1 MFSLLQFLVKSRFKN
16 NPIKKPPSI
25 RGYTMIELLVGMI
38 MAFLIITPLMG
49 FVLNLLDDDRKEG
62 VRATTDQE
70 LQSAMDYIQEDL
82 RQAFYVYDRTGV
94 QDINDDTGIKQT
106 DRTPILVFW
115 KRKIEEDSRP
125 SQMGLSCPKTATEQS
140 KKDCDDA
147 FVYSLVAYYISTD
160 NPNGIWS
167 DKAVRIER
175 LEISDGVE
183 YPSGSG
189 QYVPGFEPSDG
200 FQKFTQGKETEWTKN
215 SVALNAGDRK
225 VLIDYIHSESRQ
237 YKYENGNLILLDKSV
252 DEKSDVD
259 CQNLLE
265 SKDITTAQ
273 QQVPPYIY
281 PATSQL
287 ITKYLVENPP
297 EVPPPPPEV
306 PPPPP
311 PASSNKVNQ
320 TDPGFS
326 VCVNTEKKIVQ
337 VNLRGNALARMG
349 EDTKYSDSKKHFFPR
364 SSTAIQLGSSL
375 DKGKVKE

>member
-106 DRTPILVFW
+106 YRTPILVFW
-115 KRKIEEDSRP
+115 KRKIEPDSKP
-125 SQMGLSCPKTATEQS
+125 VKANGICSTTER
-140 KKDCDDA
+140 DDT
-147 FVYSLVAYYISTD
+147 FVYSLVAYYISTN

-167 DKAVRIER
+167 KNAVRIER
-175 LEISDGVE
+175 LEISDGVQNPCDSSK
-183 YPSGSG
+183 YVSGFLPSN
-189 QYVPGFEPSDG
+189 G
-200 FQKFTQGKETEWTKN
+200 FQKFTQDKWNDWTKGQG
-215 SVALNAGDRK
+215 SLDSPT
-225 VLIDYIHSESRQ
+225 VLIDYIHSESQ
-237 YKYENGNLILLDKSV
+237 DNKNNLIDA
-252 DEKSDVD
+252 KSDVD

-265 SKDITTAQ
+265 SKDILAAI
-273 QQVPPYIY
+273 PPSTYT
-281 PATSQL
+281 PTSQL

-297 EVPPPPPEV
+297 APPPAPPEV

-349 EDTKYSDSKKHFFPR
+349 ETDPRYSDSRKQFFPR

-375 DKGKVKE
+375 EKVKEE

>member
-1 MFSLLQFLVKSRFKN
+1 MFSLLQFLVKSRFKD

-25 RGYTMIELLVGMI
+25 RGYTMIELLVGMV

-82 RQAFYVYDRTGV
+82 RQAFYVYNRTGV
-94 QDINDDTGIKQT
+94 QAINNANGIKQA

-115 KRKIEEDSRP
+115 KRTIEKKSRP
-125 SQMGLSCPKTATEQS
+125 VVTIKNRICSPSPTGAL
-140 KKDCDDA
+140 DDS
-147 FVYSLVAYYISTD
+147 FVYSLVAYYVSTD

-175 LEISDGVE
+175 LEISDGVQD
-183 YPSGSG
+183 PCDSS
-189 QYVPGFEPSDG
+189 QYVAAFPPDDG
-200 FQKFTQGKETEWTKN
+200 FQKFTQDKWTDWTKGQK
-215 SVALNAGDRK
+215 SLGTPQ

-237 YKYENGNLILLDKSV
+237 YQYQDGNLILLDKSV

-259 CQNLLE
+259 CQNLLGSE
-265 SKDITTAQ
+265 A
-273 QQVPPYIY
+273 
-281 PATSQL
+281 QL
-287 ITKYLVENPP
+287 ITQYLVKN
-297 EVPPPPPEV
+297 PPPPPPLPPLLP

-311 PASSNKVNQ
+311 PADNKVNKD
-320 TDPGFS
+320 DPGFS

-349 EDTKYSDSKKHFFPR
+349 GPDPKYSDSKKQFFPR

-375 DKGKVKE
+375 DKVKKVKEE

>member
-94 QDINDDTGIKQT
+94 QAINNPNGIEQDK
-106 DRTPILVFW
+106 DKRTPILVFW
-115 KRKIEEDSRP
+115 KRTIEKKSRP
-125 SQMGLSCPKTATEQS
+125 VVTIKNGSCSPTGAL
-140 KKDCDDA
+140 DDS
-147 FVYSLVAYYISTD
+147 FVYSLVAYYVSTD

-175 LEISDGVE
+175 LEISDGVQDPCDSSK
-183 YPSGSG
+183 YVSG
-189 QYVPGFEPSDG
+189 FLPSDG
-200 FQKFTQGKETEWTKN
+200 FQKFTQGKETEWKN
-215 SVALNAGDRK
+215 SGALNAGDRQ

-237 YKYENGNLILLDKSV
+237 YQYKDGNLILLDKSV

>member
-16 NPIKKPPSI
+16 NVIKKPPSI

-94 QDINDDTGIKQT
+94 QNINDAAGILKT

-125 SQMGLSCPKTATEQS
+125 SKTGVKCPKTATEQS

-160 NPNGIWS
+160 NPNNIWS
-167 DKAVRIER
+167 KNAVRIER
-175 LEISDGVE
+175 LEIHDGVE

-189 QYVPGFEPSDG
+189 QYNDFKPSNG
-200 FQKFTQGKETEWTKN
+200 FQKFTQDKWNDWTKGQK
-215 SVALNAGDRK
+215 ALDSPT
-225 VLIDYIHSESRQ
+225 VLIDYIHSESQ
-237 YKYENGNLILLDKSV
+237 DKNNALIDA
-252 DEKSDVD
+252 KSDVD
-259 CQNLLE
+259 CQNILE

-273 QQVPPYIY
+273 QQVPPYTY

-287 ITKYLVENPP
+287 ITQKLADPKNTTGQDVD
-297 EVPPPPPEV
+297 
-306 PPPPP
+306 
-311 PASSNKVNQ
+311 K

-349 EDTKYSDSKKHFFPR
+349 EPDPKYSDSKKQFFPR
-364 SSTAIQLGSSL
+364 SSTAIQLGSGL
-375 DKGKVKE
+375 YTEGK

>member
-16 NPIKKPPSI
+16 NVIKKPPSV

-94 QDINDDTGIKQT
+94 QAINKVDGILQDK
-106 DRTPILVFW
+106 RTPILVFW
-115 KRKIEEDSRP
+115 KRTIEKKSRP
-125 SQMGLSCPKTATEQS
+125 VVTIKNRICSPSPTGAL
-140 KKDCDDA
+140 DDS
-147 FVYSLVAYYISTD
+147 FVYSLVAYYVSTD

-175 LEISDGVE
+175 LEISDGVQDPCDSSK
-183 YPSGSG
+183 YVSG
-189 QYVPGFEPSDG
+189 FLPSDG
-200 FQKFTQGKETEWTKN
+200 FQKFTQGKETEWKN
-215 SVALNAGDRK
+215 SGALNAGDRQ
-225 VLIDYIHSESRQ
+225 VLIDYIHSESQ
-237 YKYENGNLILLDKSV
+237 GKDNVLIDEAIDKK
-252 DEKSDVD
+252 EKSDVD
-259 CQNLLE
+259 CQNILGSE
-265 SKDITTAQ
+265 A
-273 QQVPPYIY
+273 
-281 PATSQL
+281 QL
-287 ITKYLVENPP
+287 ITQYLVKN
-297 EVPPPPPEV
+297 PPPPPPLPPLLP

-311 PASSNKVNQ
+311 PADNKVNK

-326 VCVNTEKKIVQ
+326 VCVNTEKSIVQ

-349 EDTKYSDSKKHFFPR
+349 ETDPKKTRYSDSKKHFFPR

-375 DKGKVKE
+375 EKVKEE

>member
-1 MFSLLQFLVKSRFKN
+1 MFSLLQFLVKSRFKD

-94 QDINDDTGIKQT
+94 QAINNPNGIEQDK
-106 DRTPILVFW
+106 DKRTPILVFW
-115 KRKIEEDSRP
+115 KRTIEKKSRP
-125 SQMGLSCPKTATEQS
+125 VVTIKNGSCSPTGAL
-140 KKDCDDA
+140 DDS
-147 FVYSLVAYYISTD
+147 FVYSLVAYYVSTN

-175 LEISDGVE
+175 LEISDGVQ
-183 YPSGSG
+183 YPCDSSKYVSG
-189 QYVPGFEPSDG
+189 FLPSDG
-200 FQKFTQGKETEWTKN
+200 FQKFTQGKETEWKN
-215 SVALNAGDRK
+215 SGALNAGDRQ
-225 VLIDYIHSESRQ
+225 VLIDYIHSESQQ
-237 YKYENGNLILLDKSV
+237 YKDNKPITDAKSV

-259 CQNLLE
+259 CQNILGSE
-265 SKDITTAQ
+265 A
-273 QQVPPYIY
+273 
-281 PATSQL
+281 QL
-287 ITKYLVENPP
+287 ITQYLVKPAPP
-297 EVPPPPPEV
+297 ATPPATPPPE
-306 PPPPP
+306 
-311 PASSNKVNQ
+311 ANKVDKS
-320 TDPGFS
+320 DPGFY
-326 VCVNTEKKIVQ
+326 VCVNKEKKIVQ

-349 EDTKYSDSKKHFFPR
+349 EPDPRYSDSKKQFFPR

-375 DKGKVKE
+375 EKVKEE

>member
-16 NPIKKPPSI
+16 NLIKKPPSV
-25 RGYTMIELLVGMI
+25 RGYTMIELLVGMV

-94 QDINDDTGIKQT
+94 QAINKDTGIKQA

-175 LEISDGVE
+175 LEIHDGVQDPFDSSK
-183 YPSGSG
+183 YVTAFQPSN
-189 QYVPGFEPSDG
+189 G
-200 FQKFTQGKETEWTKN
+200 FQKFTQRKETEWKN
-215 SVALNAGDRK
+215 SGPLNAGDRQ
-225 VLIDYIHSESRQ
+225 VLIDYIHSES
-237 YKYENGNLILLDKSV
+237 KDKDNVAIGEAKSGE
-252 DEKSDVD
+252 EKSDVD
-259 CQNLLE
+259 CQNILGSE
-265 SKDITTAQ
+265 A
-273 QQVPPYIY
+273 
-281 PATSQL
+281 QL
-287 ITKYLVENPP
+287 ITQYLVKPAPP
-297 EVPPPPPEV
+297 PATPPPATPPPPPPPE
-306 PPPPP
+306 
-311 PASSNKVNQ
+311 ANKVDKS
-320 TDPGFS
+320 DPGFY
-326 VCVNTEKKIVQ
+326 VCVNKEKKIVQ

-349 EDTKYSDSKKHFFPR
+349 GEDPKYSDSKKQFFPR

-375 DKGKVKE
+375 EKVKEE

>member
-1 MFSLLQFLVKSRFKN
+1 MFSLLQFLVKSRFKD

-25 RGYTMIELLVGMI
+25 RGYTMIELLVGMV

-82 RQAFYVYDRTGV
+82 HQAFYVYDRTGV
-94 QDINDDTGIKQT
+94 QAINYAEGIQQAN
-106 DRTPILVFW
+106 RTPILVFW

-125 SQMGLSCPKTATEQS
+125 SKAGVNCPKNPPN
-140 KKDCDDA
+140 KDGCDDA

-160 NPNGIWS
+160 NPNNIWS

-189 QYVPGFEPSDG
+189 QYVPGFEPSNG
-200 FQKFTQGKETEWTKN
+200 FQKFTKDKWNDWTN
-215 SVALNAGDRK
+215 SGALNAGDRQ
-225 VLIDYIHSESRQ
+225 VLIDYIHSESQ
-237 YKYENGNLILLDKSV
+237 DKDNVAIGEAKSGE
-252 DEKSDVD
+252 EKSDVD
-259 CQNLLE
+259 CQNALGSE
-265 SKDITTAQ
+265 A
-273 QQVPPYIY
+273 
-281 PATSQL
+281 QL
-287 ITKYLVENPP
+287 ITQYLVKNPP
-297 EVPPPPPEV
+297 A

-311 PASSNKVNQ
+311 PATPPAPPPPEANKVDKS
-320 TDPGFS
+320 DPGFY
-326 VCVNTEKKIVQ
+326 VCVNREKKIVQ

-349 EDTKYSDSKKHFFPR
+349 EPDPRYSDSKKHFFPR

-375 DKGKVKE
+375 DKGK

>member
-1 MFSLLQFLVKSRFKN
+1 MFSLLQFLVKSRFKD

-115 KRKIEEDSRP
+115 KRTIEPDSRP
-125 SQMGLSCPKTATEQS
+125 VVKIENGNCSPTGAL
-140 KKDCDDA
+140 DDS
-147 FVYSLVAYYISTD
+147 FVYSLVAYYISTN
-160 NPNGIWS
+160 NPNDIWS
-167 DKAVRIER
+167 KDAVRIER
-175 LEISDGVE
+175 LEISDGVQD
-183 YPSGSG
+183 PCDSSK
-189 QYVPGFEPSDG
+189 YVADFPPDKG
-200 FQKFTQGKETEWTKN
+200 FQKFTQVWEDWTKN
-215 SVALNAGDRK
+215 SQESLGTPQ
-225 VLIDYIHSESRQ
+225 VLIDYIHSESQ
-237 YKYENGNLILLDKSV
+237 GKDNVLIDEAIDKK
-252 DEKSDVD
+252 EKSDVD
-259 CQNLLE
+259 CQNILGSE
-265 SKDITTAQ
+265 A
-273 QQVPPYIY
+273 
-281 PATSQL
+281 QL
-287 ITKYLVENPP
+287 ITKYLVEHPP
-297 EVPPPPPEV
+297 E

-311 PASSNKVNQ
+311 PATPPAPPPPAANKVDKS
-320 TDPGFS
+320 DPGFY

-349 EDTKYSDSKKHFFPR
+349 EPDPRYSDSKKQFFPR

-375 DKGKVKE
+375 EKVKEE

>member
-94 QDINDDTGIKQT
+94 QAINNPNGIEQDK
-106 DRTPILVFW
+106 DKRTPILVFW
-115 KRKIEEDSRP
+115 KRTIEKKSRP
-125 SQMGLSCPKTATEQS
+125 VVTIKNGSCSPTGAL
-140 KKDCDDA
+140 DDS
-147 FVYSLVAYYISTD
+147 FVYSLVAYYVSTD

-175 LEISDGVE
+175 LEISDGVQDPCDSSK
-183 YPSGSG
+183 YVSG
-189 QYVPGFEPSDG
+189 FLPSDG
-200 FQKFTQGKETEWTKN
+200 FQKFTQGKETEWKN
-215 SVALNAGDRK
+215 SGALNAGDRQ
-225 VLIDYIHSESRQ
+225 VLIDYIHSESQ
-237 YKYENGNLILLDKSV
+237 GKDNVLIDEAIDKK
-252 DEKSDVD
+252 EKSDVD
-259 CQNLLE
+259 CQNILGSE
-265 SKDITTAQ
+265 A
-273 QQVPPYIY
+273 
-281 PATSQL
+281 QL
-287 ITKYLVENPP
+287 ITKYLVEHPP
-297 EVPPPPPEV
+297 EPPPKPA
-306 PPPPP
+306 P
-311 PASSNKVNQ
+311 PAAANKVDK
-320 TDPGFS
+320 TDPGFY

-349 EDTKYSDSKKHFFPR
+349 EPDPRYSDSKKQFFPR

-375 DKGKVKE
+375 EKVKVKE

>member
-16 NPIKKPPSI
+16 NLIKKPPSI

-94 QDINDDTGIKQT
+94 QDINDDTGIQQT
-106 DRTPILVFW
+106 YRTPILVFW
-115 KRKIEEDSRP
+115 KRKIEPDSKP
-125 SQMGLSCPKTATEQS
+125 VKANGICSTTER
-140 KKDCDDA
+140 DDT
-147 FVYSLVAYYISTD
+147 FVYSLVAYYISTN
-160 NPNGIWS
+160 NPNDIWS
-167 DKAVRIER
+167 KDAVRIER
-175 LEISDGVE
+175 LEISDGVQN
-183 YPSGSG
+183 PCDSSK
-189 QYVPGFEPSDG
+189 YVADFPPDKG
-200 FQKFTQGKETEWTKN
+200 FQKFTQDKWNDWTKGQG
-215 SVALNAGDRK
+215 SLDSPT

-237 YKYENGNLILLDKSV
+237 YQYKDGNLILLDKSV

-259 CQNLLE
+259 CQNILGSE
-265 SKDITTAQ
+265 A
-273 QQVPPYIY
+273 
-281 PATSQL
+281 QL
-287 ITKYLVENPP
+287 ITQYLVKPAP
-297 EVPPPPPEV
+297 

-311 PASSNKVNQ
+311 PATPPPPPPPEANKVDKS
-320 TDPGFS
+320 DPGFY
-326 VCVNTEKKIVQ
+326 VCVNKEKKIVQ

-349 EDTKYSDSKKHFFPR
+349 ETDPRYSDSKKQFFPR

-375 DKGKVKE
+375 DKVKKE

>member
-1 MFSLLQFLVKSRFKN
+1 MFSLLQFLVKSRFKD

-25 RGYTMIELLVGMI
+25 RGYTMIELLVGMV

-175 LEISDGVE
+175 LEISDGVQDPFDSSK
-183 YPSGSG
+183 YVSGFPPSN
-189 QYVPGFEPSDG
+189 G
-200 FQKFTQGKETEWTKN
+200 FQKFTQRKETEWKN
-215 SVALNAGDRK
+215 SGALKAGDRQ
-225 VLIDYIHSESRQ
+225 VLIDYIHSESQQ
-237 YKYENGNLILLDKSV
+237 YKDNKPITDAKSV

-259 CQNLLE
+259 CQNILGSE
-265 SKDITTAQ
+265 A
-273 QQVPPYIY
+273 
-281 PATSQL
+281 QL
-287 ITKYLVENPP
+287 ITQYLVKPAPP
-297 EVPPPPPEV
+297 ATPPATPPPE
-306 PPPPP
+306 
-311 PASSNKVNQ
+311 ANKVDKS
-320 TDPGFS
+320 DPGFY
-326 VCVNTEKKIVQ
+326 VCVNKEKKIVQ

-349 EDTKYSDSKKHFFPR
+349 EPDPRYSDSKKQFFPR

-375 DKGKVKE
+375 EKVKEE

>member
-1 MFSLLQFLVKSRFKN
+1 MFSLLQFLVKSRFKD

-25 RGYTMIELLVGMI
+25 RGYTMIELLVGMV

-82 RQAFYVYDRTGV
+82 RQAFYVYNRTGV
-94 QDINDDTGIKQT
+94 QAINNANGIEQDKT
-106 DRTPILVFW
+106 KRTPILVFW

-160 NPNGIWS
+160 NPNKIWS
-167 DKAVRIER
+167 KDAVRIER
-175 LEISDGVE
+175 LEIHDGVQDPFDSSK
-183 YPSGSG
+183 YVTAFQPSN
-189 QYVPGFEPSDG
+189 G
-200 FQKFTQGKETEWTKN
+200 FQKFTQRKETEWKN
-215 SVALNAGDRK
+215 SGPLNAGDRQ
-225 VLIDYIHSESRQ
+225 VLIDYIHSES
-237 YKYENGNLILLDKSV
+237 KDKDNVAIGEAKSGE
-252 DEKSDVD
+252 EKSDVD
-259 CQNLLE
+259 CQNILE
-265 SKDITTAQ
+265 SKDILAAI
-273 QQVPPYIY
+273 PPSTYT
-281 PATSQL
+281 PTSQL
-287 ITKYLVENPP
+287 ITKYLVENLPAP
-297 EVPPPPPEV
+297 A

-311 PASSNKVNQ
+311 PPVLNN
-320 TDPGFS
+320 TDPGFY

-349 EDTKYSDSKKHFFPR
+349 EPDPKYSDSKKQFFPR

>member
-1 MFSLLQFLVKSRFKN
+1 MFSLLQFLVKSRFKD

-25 RGYTMIELLVGMI
+25 RGYTMIELLVGMV

-125 SQMGLSCPKTATEQS
+125 VVTIKNGICSPTVAL
-140 KKDCDDA
+140 DDS
-147 FVYSLVAYYISTD
+147 FVYSLVAYYVSTN

-175 LEISDGVE
+175 LEISDGVQ
-183 YPSGSG
+183 YPCDSSKYVSG
-189 QYVPGFEPSDG
+189 FLPSDG
-200 FQKFTQGKETEWTKN
+200 FQKFTQDKWNDWTKGQG
-215 SVALNAGDRK
+215 SLDSPT

-237 YKYENGNLILLDKSV
+237 YQYKDGNLILLDKSV

-259 CQNLLE
+259 CQNILE
-265 SKDITTAQ
+265 SKDILAAI
-273 QQVPPYIY
+273 PPSTYT
-281 PATSQL
+281 PTSQL
-287 ITKYLVENPP
+287 ITQYLVKNPP
-297 EVPPPPPEV
+297 APPPPPPEV

-349 EDTKYSDSKKHFFPR
+349 ETDPRYSDSKKQFFPR

-375 DKGKVKE
+375 DKVKKE

>member
-94 QDINDDTGIKQT
+94 QAINNPNGIEQDKT
-106 DRTPILVFW
+106 KRTPILVFW

-175 LEISDGVE
+175 LEIHDGVE

-200 FQKFTQGKETEWTKN
+200 FQKFTKDKWNEWTN
-215 SVALNAGDRK
+215 SGALNAGDRQ
-225 VLIDYIHSESRQ
+225 VLIDYIHSES
-237 YKYENGNLILLDKSV
+237 KDKNNALIDA
-252 DEKSDVD
+252 KSDVD
-259 CQNLLE
+259 CQNILE

-273 QQVPPYIY
+273 QQVPPYTY

-287 ITKYLVENPP
+287 ITQKLAEPTNTTGQDVDT
-297 EVPPPPPEV
+297 
-306 PPPPP
+306 
-311 PASSNKVNQ
+311 

-326 VCVNTEKKIVQ
+326 VCVNTNKKIVQ

-349 EDTKYSDSKKHFFPR
+349 EPDPKYSDSKKQFFPR

-375 DKGKVKE
+375 EKVKEE

>member
-25 RGYTMIELLVGMI
+25 RGYTMIELLVGMV

-94 QDINDDTGIKQT
+94 QDINKDDGIKQA

-115 KRKIEEDSRP
+115 KRTIEKKSRP
-125 SQMGLSCPKTATEQS
+125 VVTIQNGNCSATGAL
-140 KKDCDDA
+140 DDS
-147 FVYSLVAYYISTD
+147 FVYSLVAYYVSTD

-167 DKAVRIER
+167 KDAVRIER
-175 LEISDGVE
+175 LEISDGVQDPCDSSK
-183 YPSGSG
+183 YVSGFLPSN
-189 QYVPGFEPSDG
+189 G
-200 FQKFTQGKETEWTKN
+200 FQKFTQDKWNDWTKGQG
-215 SVALNAGDRK
+215 SLDSPT
-225 VLIDYIHSESRQ
+225 VLIDYVHSESQ
-237 YKYENGNLILLDKSV
+237 GKDNVLIDEAIDKK
-252 DEKSDVD
+252 EKSDVD
-259 CQNLLE
+259 CQNILGSE
-265 SKDITTAQ
+265 A
-273 QQVPPYIY
+273 
-281 PATSQL
+281 QL
-287 ITKYLVENPP
+287 ITQYLVKNPP
-297 EVPPPPPEV
+297 A

-311 PASSNKVNQ
+311 PATPPAPPPPEANKVDKS
-320 TDPGFS
+320 DPGFY

-349 EDTKYSDSKKHFFPR
+349 EPDPKYSDSRKQFFPR

-375 DKGKVKE
+375 EKVKEE

>member
-1 MFSLLQFLVKSRFKN
+1 
-16 NPIKKPPSI
+16 
-25 RGYTMIELLVGMI
+25 MIELLVGMI

-160 NPNGIWS
+160 NPNKIWS
-167 DKAVRIER
+167 KDAVRIER
-175 LEISDGVE
+175 LEIHDGVQD
-183 YPSGSG
+183 PSDSSKYVSG
-189 QYVPGFEPSDG
+189 FLPSDG
-200 FQKFTQGKETEWTKN
+200 FQKFTQGKETEWTN
-215 SVALNAGDRK
+215 SGALKAGDRQ
-225 VLIDYIHSESRQ
+225 VLIDYIHSESQ
-237 YKYENGNLILLDKSV
+237 GKDNVLIDEAIDKK
-252 DEKSDVD
+252 EKSDVD
-259 CQNLLE
+259 CQNILGSE
-265 SKDITTAQ
+265 A
-273 QQVPPYIY
+273 
-281 PATSQL
+281 QL
-287 ITKYLVENPP
+287 ITKYLVEHPP
-297 EVPPPPPEV
+297 EPPPKPA
-306 PPPPP
+306 P
-311 PASSNKVNQ
+311 PAAANKVDK
-320 TDPGFS
+320 TDPGFY

-349 EDTKYSDSKKHFFPR
+349 EPDPRYSDSKKQFFPR

-375 DKGKVKE
+375 EKVKVKE

>member
-25 RGYTMIELLVGMI
+25 RGYTMIELLVGMV

-94 QDINDDTGIKQT
+94 QAINKDTGIKQA

-115 KRKIEEDSRP
+115 KRTIEPDSRP
-125 SQMGLSCPKTATEQS
+125 VVTIKNGICSPSPTGAL
-140 KKDCDDA
+140 DDS
-147 FVYSLVAYYISTD
+147 FVYSLVAYYISTPTPTN

-175 LEISDGVE
+175 LEIRDGVQDPCDSSK
-183 YPSGSG
+183 YVTAFQPSN
-189 QYVPGFEPSDG
+189 G
-200 FQKFTQGKETEWTKN
+200 FQKFTQRKETEWKN
-215 SVALNAGDRK
+215 SGPLNAGDRQ
-225 VLIDYIHSESRQ
+225 VLIDYIHSESQQ
-237 YKYENGNLILLDKSV
+237 YKDNKPITDAKSV

-259 CQNLLE
+259 CQNILE
-265 SKDITTAQ
+265 SKDILAAI
-273 QQVPPYIY
+273 PPSTYT
-281 PATSQL
+281 PTSQL
-287 ITKYLVENPP
+287 ITKYLVKNLPAP
-297 EVPPPPPEV
+297 A

-311 PASSNKVNQ
+311 PPVLNN
-320 TDPGFS
+320 TDPGFY

-349 EDTKYSDSKKHFFPR
+349 EPDPKYSDSKKQFFPR

-375 DKGKVKE
+375 EKVKEE

>member
-1 MFSLLQFLVKSRFKN
+1 MFSLLQFLVKSRFKD

-125 SQMGLSCPKTATEQS
+125 VVKIENGNCSPTGAL
-140 KKDCDDA
+140 DDS
-147 FVYSLVAYYISTD
+147 FVYSLVAYYISTN
-160 NPNGIWS
+160 NPNDIWS
-167 DKAVRIER
+167 KDAVRIER
-175 LEISDGVE
+175 LEISDGVQD
-183 YPSGSG
+183 PCDSSK
-189 QYVPGFEPSDG
+189 YVADFPPDKG
-200 FQKFTQGKETEWTKN
+200 FQKFTQVWEDWTKN
-215 SVALNAGDRK
+215 SQESLGTPQ
-225 VLIDYIHSESRQ
+225 VLIDYIHSESQ
-237 YKYENGNLILLDKSV
+237 GKDNVLIDEAIDKK
-252 DEKSDVD
+252 EKSDVD
-259 CQNLLE
+259 CQNILGSE
-265 SKDITTAQ
+265 A
-273 QQVPPYIY
+273 
-281 PATSQL
+281 QL
-287 ITKYLVENPP
+287 ITKYLVEHPP
-297 EVPPPPPEV
+297 E

-311 PASSNKVNQ
+311 PATPPAPPPPAANKVDKS
-320 TDPGFS
+320 DPGFY

-349 EDTKYSDSKKHFFPR
+349 EPDPRYSDSKKQFFPR

-375 DKGKVKE
+375 EKVKEE

>member
-82 RQAFYVYDRTGV
+82 RQAFYVYDRKGV
-94 QDINDDTGIKQT
+94 QAINDADGILKP

-115 KRKIEEDSRP
+115 KRTIEPDSRP
-125 SQMGLSCPKTATEQS
+125 VVTIKNGICSPSPTGAL
-140 KKDCDDA
+140 DDS
-147 FVYSLVAYYISTD
+147 FVYSLVAYYISTPTPTN

-175 LEISDGVE
+175 LEIRDGVQD
-183 YPSGSG
+183 PCDSSK
-189 QYVPGFEPSDG
+189 YVTAFQPSDG
-200 FQKFTQGKETEWTKN
+200 FQKFTQVWEDWKKGQKSLENPT
-215 SVALNAGDRK
+215 
-225 VLIDYIHSESRQ
+225 VLIDYIHSESQ
-237 YKYENGNLILLDKSV
+237 DKDNKLIDA
-252 DEKSDVD
+252 KSDVD
-259 CQNLLE
+259 CQNILE

-273 QQVPPYIY
+273 QQVPPSPYT
-281 PATSQL
+281 PKSQL
-287 ITKYLVENPP
+287 ITEYLVKHPP
-297 EVPPPPPEV
+297 A

-311 PASSNKVNQ
+311 PATPPAPPAASDNKVVNS
-320 TDPGFS
+320 DPGFS

-349 EDTKYSDSKKHFFPR
+349 ETDPRYSDSKKQFFPR

-375 DKGKVKE
+375 DKVKKE

>member
-82 RQAFYVYDRTGV
+82 RQAFYVYDRKGV
-94 QDINDDTGIKQT
+94 QAINDDTGIKQA

-115 KRKIEEDSRP
+115 KRTIEKKSRP
-125 SQMGLSCPKTATEQS
+125 VVTIKNANCSPTGAF
-140 KKDCDDA
+140 DDS
-147 FVYSLVAYYISTD
+147 FVYSLVAYYISTN
-160 NPNGIWS
+160 NPNDIWS
-167 DKAVRIER
+167 KDAVRIER
-175 LEISDGVE
+175 LEISDGVQN
-183 YPSGSG
+183 PCDSI
-189 QYVPGFEPSDG
+189 QYVPGFEPSNG
-200 FQKFTQGKETEWTKN
+200 FQKFTQDKWNDWKKN
-215 SVALNAGDRK
+215 DQQGLDSPT
-225 VLIDYIHSESRQ
+225 VLIDYIHSESQ
-237 YKYENGNLILLDKSV
+237 DKNNALIDA
-252 DEKSDVD
+252 KSDVD
-259 CQNLLE
+259 CQNILE

-297 EVPPPPPEV
+297 K
-306 PPPPP
+306 
-311 PASSNKVNQ
+311 PAALDNKVDK

-349 EDTKYSDSKKHFFPR
+349 EPDLKYSDRTKHFFPR

-375 DKGKVKE
+375 EKVKEE

>member
-25 RGYTMIELLVGMI
+25 RGYTMIELLVGMV

-94 QDINDDTGIKQT
+94 QDINEDDGIKQA

-125 SQMGLSCPKTATEQS
+125 SKKGLKCPKTATEQS

-175 LEISDGVE
+175 LEISDGVQDPCDSSK
-183 YPSGSG
+183 YVSG
-189 QYVPGFEPSDG
+189 FLPSDG
-200 FQKFTQGKETEWTKN
+200 FQKFTQRKETEWKN
-215 SVALNAGDRK
+215 SGALNAGDRQ
-225 VLIDYIHSESRQ
+225 VLIDYIHSES
-237 YKYENGNLILLDKSV
+237 KDKDNVAIGEAKSGE
-252 DEKSDVD
+252 EKSDVD
-259 CQNLLE
+259 CQNILGSE
-265 SKDITTAQ
+265 A
-273 QQVPPYIY
+273 
-281 PATSQL
+281 QL
-287 ITKYLVENPP
+287 ITQYLVKPAPP
-297 EVPPPPPEV
+297 PATPPPATPPPPPPPE
-306 PPPPP
+306 
-311 PASSNKVNQ
+311 ANKVDKS
-320 TDPGFS
+320 DPGFY
-326 VCVNTEKKIVQ
+326 VCVNKEKKIVQ

-349 EDTKYSDSKKHFFPR
+349 GEDPKYSDSKKQFFPR

-375 DKGKVKE
+375 EKVKEE

>member
-25 RGYTMIELLVGMI
+25 RGYTMIELLVGMV

-94 QDINDDTGIKQT
+94 QAINDAADGILQA

-115 KRKIEEDSRP
+115 KRTIEENSRP
-125 SQMGLSCPKTATEQS
+125 SKTGVNCPKTATEQS

-160 NPNGIWS
+160 NPNKIWS
-167 DKAVRIER
+167 EKAVRIER
-175 LEISDGVE
+175 LEIHDGVE
-183 YPSGSG
+183 YPSGSE
-189 QYVPGFEPSDG
+189 QYVPGFEPSNG
-200 FQKFTQGKETEWTKN
+200 FQKFTQDKWNDWTN
-215 SVALNAGDRK
+215 SGALNAGDRQ
-225 VLIDYIHSESRQ
+225 VLIDYIHSESQ
-237 YKYENGNLILLDKSV
+237 EYKDNKPIKSV
-252 DEKSDVD
+252 EEKSDVD
-259 CQNLLE
+259 CQNALGL
-265 SKDITTAQ
+265 KA
-273 QQVPPYIY
+273 
-281 PATSQL
+281 QL
-287 ITKYLVENPP
+287 ITKYLVEKNPP
-297 EVPPPPPEV
+297 EPD
-306 PPPPP
+306 
-311 PASSNKVNQ
+311 ASKNKVDNS
-320 TDPGFS
+320 DPGFY
-326 VCVNTEKKIVQ
+326 VCVNTEKSIVQ

-349 EDTKYSDSKKHFFPR
+349 EPDPKYSDSKKQFFPR

-375 DKGKVKE
+375 YTEGK

>member
-25 RGYTMIELLVGMI
+25 RGYTMIELLVGMV

-125 SQMGLSCPKTATEQS
+125 VVKIENGNCSPTGAL
-140 KKDCDDA
+140 DDS
-147 FVYSLVAYYISTD
+147 FVYSLVAYYISTN
-160 NPNGIWS
+160 NPNDIWS
-167 DKAVRIER
+167 KDAVRIER
-175 LEISDGVE
+175 LEISDGVQD
-183 YPSGSG
+183 PCDSSK
-189 QYVPGFEPSDG
+189 YVADFPPDKG
-200 FQKFTQGKETEWTKN
+200 FQKFTQVWEDWTKN
-215 SVALNAGDRK
+215 SQESLGTPQ
-225 VLIDYIHSESRQ
+225 VLIDYIHSESQ
-237 YKYENGNLILLDKSV
+237 GKDNVLIDEAIDKK
-252 DEKSDVD
+252 EKSDVD
-259 CQNLLE
+259 CQNILGSE
-265 SKDITTAQ
+265 A
-273 QQVPPYIY
+273 
-281 PATSQL
+281 QL
-287 ITKYLVENPP
+287 ITKYLVEHPP
-297 EVPPPPPEV
+297 E

-311 PASSNKVNQ
+311 PATPPAPPPPAANKVDKS
-320 TDPGFS
+320 DPGFY

-349 EDTKYSDSKKHFFPR
+349 EPDPRYSDSKKQFFPR

-375 DKGKVKE
+375 EKVKEE

>member
-38 MAFLIITPLMG
+38 LAFLIITPLMG

-94 QDINDDTGIKQT
+94 QAINKDTGIKQA

-175 LEISDGVE
+175 LEIHDGVQDPFDSSK
-183 YPSGSG
+183 YVTAFQPSN
-189 QYVPGFEPSDG
+189 G
-200 FQKFTQGKETEWTKN
+200 FQKFTQRKETEWKN
-215 SVALNAGDRK
+215 SGPLNAGDRQ
-225 VLIDYIHSESRQ
+225 VLIDYIHSES
-237 YKYENGNLILLDKSV
+237 KDKDNVAIGEAKSGE
-252 DEKSDVD
+252 EKSDVD
-259 CQNLLE
+259 CQNILGSE
-265 SKDITTAQ
+265 A
-273 QQVPPYIY
+273 
-281 PATSQL
+281 QL
-287 ITKYLVENPP
+287 ITQYLVKPAPP
-297 EVPPPPPEV
+297 PATPPPATPPPPPPPE
-306 PPPPP
+306 
-311 PASSNKVNQ
+311 ANKVDKS
-320 TDPGFS
+320 DPGFY
-326 VCVNTEKKIVQ
+326 VCVNKEKKIVQ

-349 EDTKYSDSKKHFFPR
+349 GEDPKYSDSKKQFFPR

-375 DKGKVKE
+375 EKVKEE

>member
-82 RQAFYVYDRTGV
+82 RQAFYVYNRTGV
-94 QDINDDTGIKQT
+94 QAINKDTGIKQA

-125 SQMGLSCPKTATEQS
+125 SQIGLSCPKTATEQS

-200 FQKFTQGKETEWTKN
+200 FQKFTQRKETEWKN
-215 SVALNAGDRK
+215 SGPLNAGDRQ
-225 VLIDYIHSESRQ
+225 VLIDYIHSESQQ
-237 YKYENGNLILLDKSV
+237 YKDNKPITDAKSV

-259 CQNLLE
+259 CQNILGSE
-265 SKDITTAQ
+265 A
-273 QQVPPYIY
+273 
-281 PATSQL
+281 QL
-287 ITKYLVENPP
+287 ITQYLVKPAPP
-297 EVPPPPPEV
+297 PATPPPATPPPPPPPE
-306 PPPPP
+306 
-311 PASSNKVNQ
+311 ANKVDKS
-320 TDPGFS
+320 DPGFY
-326 VCVNTEKKIVQ
+326 VCVNKEKKIVQ

-349 EDTKYSDSKKHFFPR
+349 EPDPKYSDSRKQFFPR

-375 DKGKVKE
+375 DEGKVKE

>member
-25 RGYTMIELLVGMI
+25 RGYTMIELLVGMV

-70 LQSAMDYIQEDL
+70 LQSAMDYIKEDL

-94 QDINDDTGIKQT
+94 QAINNPNGIEQDK
-106 DRTPILVFW
+106 DKRTPILVFW

-175 LEISDGVE
+175 LEISYGVE

-200 FQKFTQGKETEWTKN
+200 FQKFTQGKETEWKN
-215 SVALNAGDRK
+215 SGALKAGDRQ
-225 VLIDYIHSESRQ
+225 VLIDYIHSESQQ
-237 YKYENGNLILLDKSV
+237 YKDNKPITDAKSV

-259 CQNLLE
+259 CQNILGSE
-265 SKDITTAQ
+265 A
-273 QQVPPYIY
+273 
-281 PATSQL
+281 QL
-287 ITKYLVENPP
+287 ITQYLVKPAPP
-297 EVPPPPPEV
+297 PATPPPATPPPPPPPE
-306 PPPPP
+306 
-311 PASSNKVNQ
+311 ANKVDKS
-320 TDPGFS
+320 DPGFY
-326 VCVNTEKKIVQ
+326 VCVNKEKKIVQ

-349 EDTKYSDSKKHFFPR
+349 GEDPKYSDSKKQFFPR

-375 DKGKVKE
+375 EKVKEEE

>member
-1 MFSLLQFLVKSRFKN
+1 MFSLLQFLVKSRFKD

-25 RGYTMIELLVGMI
+25 RGYTMIELLVGMV

-175 LEISDGVE
+175 LEISDGVQD
-183 YPSGSG
+183 PCDSSK
-189 QYVPGFEPSDG
+189 YVADFPPDKG
-200 FQKFTQGKETEWTKN
+200 FQKFTQVWEDWTKN
-215 SVALNAGDRK
+215 SQESLGTPQ
-225 VLIDYIHSESRQ
+225 VLIDYIHSESQ
-237 YKYENGNLILLDKSV
+237 GKDNVLIDEAIDKK
-252 DEKSDVD
+252 EKSDVD
-259 CQNLLE
+259 CQNILGSE
-265 SKDITTAQ
+265 A
-273 QQVPPYIY
+273 
-281 PATSQL
+281 QL
-287 ITKYLVENPP
+287 ITQYLVKPAPP
-297 EVPPPPPEV
+297 ATPPATPPPE
-306 PPPPP
+306 
-311 PASSNKVNQ
+311 ANKVDKS
-320 TDPGFS
+320 DPGFY
-326 VCVNTEKKIVQ
+326 VCVNKEKKIVQ

-349 EDTKYSDSKKHFFPR
+349 EPDPKYSDSRKQFFPR

-375 DKGKVKE
+375 EKVKEE

>member
-1 MFSLLQFLVKSRFKN
+1 MFSLLQFLVKSRFKD

-25 RGYTMIELLVGMI
+25 RGYTMIELLVGMV

-82 RQAFYVYDRTGV
+82 RQAFYVYNRTGV
-94 QDINDDTGIKQT
+94 QAINNANGIEQDKT
-106 DRTPILVFW
+106 KRTPILVFW
-115 KRKIEEDSRP
+115 KRTIEKKSRP
-125 SQMGLSCPKTATEQS
+125 VVTIKNRICSPSPTGAL
-140 KKDCDDA
+140 DDS
-147 FVYSLVAYYISTD
+147 FVYSLVAYYVSTD

-175 LEISDGVE
+175 LEISDGVQDPCDSSK
-183 YPSGSG
+183 YVSG
-189 QYVPGFEPSDG
+189 FLPSDG
-200 FQKFTQGKETEWTKN
+200 FQKFTQRKETEWKN
-215 SVALNAGDRK
+215 SGPLNAGDRQ
-225 VLIDYIHSESRQ
+225 VLIDYIHSES
-237 YKYENGNLILLDKSV
+237 KDKDNVAIGEAKSGE
-252 DEKSDVD
+252 EKSDVD

-265 SKDITTAQ
+265 SKDILAAI
-273 QQVPPYIY
+273 PPSTYT
-281 PATSQL
+281 PTSQL

-297 EVPPPPPEV
+297 AAPPPPPAT
-306 PPPPP
+306 PPAPP

-320 TDPGFS
+320 TDPGFY
-326 VCVNTEKKIVQ
+326 VCVNKEKKIVQ

-349 EDTKYSDSKKHFFPR
+349 EPDPRYSDSKKQFFPR

-375 DKGKVKE
+375 EKVKEE

>member
-1 MFSLLQFLVKSRFKN
+1 MFSLLQFLVKSRFKD

-25 RGYTMIELLVGMI
+25 RGYTMIELLVGMV

-82 RQAFYVYDRTGV
+82 RQAFYVYNRTGV
-94 QDINDDTGIKQT
+94 QAINKDTGIKQA

-225 VLIDYIHSESRQ
+225 VLIDYIHSESQQ
-237 YKYENGNLILLDKSV
+237 YKDNKPITDAKSV

-259 CQNLLE
+259 CQNILGSE
-265 SKDITTAQ
+265 A
-273 QQVPPYIY
+273 
-281 PATSQL
+281 QL
-287 ITKYLVENPP
+287 ITKFLVENPP
-297 EVPPPPPEV
+297 APPAPPPA

-311 PASSNKVNQ
+311 PPPPVLNN
-320 TDPGFS
+320 TDPGFY

-349 EDTKYSDSKKHFFPR
+349 ETDPRYSDSRKQFFPR

-375 DKGKVKE
+375 EKVKEE

>member
-16 NPIKKPPSI
+16 NLIKKPPSV
-25 RGYTMIELLVGMI
+25 RGYTMIELLVGMV

-94 QDINDDTGIKQT
+94 QAINNPNGIEQDK
-106 DRTPILVFW
+106 DKRTPILVFW

-125 SQMGLSCPKTATEQS
+125 SKKGLKCPKTATEQS

-160 NPNGIWS
+160 NPNKIWS
-167 DKAVRIER
+167 EKAVRIER
-175 LEISDGVE
+175 LEIHDGVE
-183 YPSGSG
+183 YPSGSE
-189 QYVPGFEPSDG
+189 QYVPGFEPSNG
-200 FQKFTQGKETEWTKN
+200 FQKFTQRKETEWKN
-215 SVALNAGDRK
+215 SGALNAGDRQ
-225 VLIDYIHSESRQ
+225 VLIDYIHSES
-237 YKYENGNLILLDKSV
+237 KDKDNVAIGEAKSGE
-252 DEKSDVD
+252 EKSDVD
-259 CQNLLE
+259 CQNALGLE
-265 SKDITTAQ
+265 A
-273 QQVPPYIY
+273 
-281 PATSQL
+281 QL
-287 ITKYLVENPP
+287 ITKSLVKNPP
-297 EVPPPPPEV
+297 EADP
-306 PPPPP
+306 
-311 PASSNKVNQ
+311 SNNKVNKD
-320 TDPGFS
+320 DPGFS

-349 EDTKYSDSKKHFFPR
+349 GEDPKYSDSKKQFFPR

-375 DKGKVKE
+375 DKVKKVKEE